1 MRRRAERGRHPSAR
15 SHTVMQWQVNGRE
28 LQRCYRT
35 EEEEEE
41 EEEVGGKGR
50 AEEKWDG
57 DEMIG

>member
-1 MRRRAERGRHPSAR
+1 MRRRAERGRHPSAH

-41 EEEVGGKGR
+41 EEEVGGKRESRGEVGWR
-50 AEEKWDG
+50 
-57 DEMIG
+57 